1 MGRRFRG
8 WGGGSPSQLQGGGR
22 KNGKDGE
29 KGHICGVD
37 MKATG
42 ADLHTDADLREEL
55 KHQIQGLSDESM
67 KKLWETIQC
76 GVFGAPQET
85 GNQVVGFP

>member
-1 MGRRFRG
+1 ME
-8 WGGGSPSQLQGGGR
+8 S
-22 KNGKDGE
+22 
-29 KGHICGVD
+29 
-37 MKATG
+37 TG

-85 GNQVVGFP
+85 GHQVVGFP

>member
-29 KGHICGVD
+29 KGLVCAN
-37 MKATG
+37 MESTG
-42 ADLHTDADLREEL
+42 TDLHTDAGLREKL
-55 KHQIQGLSDESM
+55 KHQIKGLSDESM
-67 KKLWETIQC
+67 KNLWEAIQC
-76 GVFGAPQET
+76 GAFGAPK
-85 GNQVVGFP
+85 